1 MKKILQII
9 LFAISFS
16 HLSLGAFEI
25 DKEKYLFGTLE
36 NPKYLSL
43 WNALFENEENVD
55 DWLSGYTTSWDGPSG
70 PGENIIIDGREY
82 LIRDVCKAHNCGNNF
97 FVVAFSADG
106 SEALGFLK
114 RIKYVRDFDF
124 NQSKFVPKTIREN
137 RFFGFQKDI
146 EDDHI
151 KKLKNFLIGVR

>member
-1 MKKILQII
+1 MKKILQTII
-9 LFAISFS
+9 FAVSFS
-16 HLSLGAFEI
+16 HLSLSAFEI

-55 DWLSGYTTSWDGPSG
+55 GWLSDYSTSWDGPSG
-70 PGENIIIDGREY
+70 SGDNVIIDGSEY

-97 FVVAFSADG
+97 FVVAFAADG
-106 SEALGFLK
+106 SEALGLLK

-124 NQSKFVPKTIREN
+124 NQNKFVSKTVREN
-137 RFFGFQKDI
+137 RFFSANNDSQDPRLNN
-146 EDDHI
+146 
-151 KKLKNFLIGVR
+151 LKSALLKYH